1 MLKSF
6 SICAALI
13 LAAAAFSTS
22 AEAQHRG
29 FGGGARMGGG
39 AHFSGARM
47 GGFSGARMG
56 GWSGARFAGPARM
69 GIAGPGRFAGPG
81 RVAWAGGGNWAG
93 RRWAGNWNRGYWRG
107 GRWWP
112 WGVGAGVALAAAT
125 WPYYGGYGYS
135 DSLRPVG
142 ARLRLGERLQL
153 SSLRRLR
160 LLLITNCLIRGF
172 FGPGFTIAW
181 PFLLARRA
189 IKMPPFR
196 FPF

>member
-56 GWSGARFAGPARM
+56 GFHGARMGGWSGARFAGPARM

-93 RRWAGNWNRGYWRG
+93 RRWTGNWNRGYWRG

-135 DSLRPVG
+135 DSCVQWVPDYGWVNVCNYPAYG
-142 ARLRLGERLQL
+142 GY
-153 SSLRRLR
+153 
-160 LLLITNCLIRGF
+160 GYY
-172 FGPGFTIAW
+172 
-181 PFLLARRA
+181 
-189 IKMPPFR
+189 
-196 FPF
+196 

>member
-56 GWSGARFAGPARM
+56 GFHGARM
-69 GIAGPGRFAGPG
+69 GGCGAALALLVLREWESPVQAGSLVQAGLLGQAEVIGPAAGGLAIGTGDIGGADAGGPGA
-81 RVAWAGGGNWAG
+81 
-93 RRWAGNWNRGYWRG
+93 
-107 GRWWP
+107 
-112 WGVGAGVALAAAT
+112 
-125 WPYYGGYGYS
+125 
-135 DSLRPVG
+135 
-142 ARLRLGERLQL
+142 
-153 SSLRRLR
+153 
-160 LLLITNCLIRGF
+160 
-172 FGPGFTIAW
+172 
-181 PFLLARRA
+181 
-189 IKMPPFR
+189 
-196 FPF
+196 

>member
-56 GWSGARFAGPARM
+56 GFSGSWPLALLVLREWESPVQAGSLVQAGLLGQAEVIGPAA
-69 GIAGPGRFAGPG
+69 GGLAIGTGDIGGADAGGPGA
-81 RVAWAGGGNWAG
+81 
-93 RRWAGNWNRGYWRG
+93 
-107 GRWWP
+107 
-112 WGVGAGVALAAAT
+112 
-125 WPYYGGYGYS
+125 
-135 DSLRPVG
+135 
-142 ARLRLGERLQL
+142 
-153 SSLRRLR
+153 
-160 LLLITNCLIRGF
+160 
-172 FGPGFTIAW
+172 
-181 PFLLARRA
+181 
-189 IKMPPFR
+189 
-196 FPF
+196 